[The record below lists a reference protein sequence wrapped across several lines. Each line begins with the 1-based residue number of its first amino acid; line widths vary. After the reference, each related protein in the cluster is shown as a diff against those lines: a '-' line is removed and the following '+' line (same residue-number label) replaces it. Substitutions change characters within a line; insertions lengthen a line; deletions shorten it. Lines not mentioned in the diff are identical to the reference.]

1 MPDSP
6 EDPEVVAF
14 FTAFE
19 SASESLDI
27 GALTACFAD
36 SFMAA
41 DPSGAQPVPR
51 AAFLSILPKRKALF
65 TAAGIANVSLTGL
78 EHRSLDDS
86 YVIAHTTWTAERD
99 DSRLGEAPVTL
110 LSTFILNRTVDGL
123 RIVFY
128 LNHKNLDDALSPGR
142 DATS

>member
-1 MPDSP
+1 MPDTP
-6 EDPEVVAF
+6 EDREVVDFFAAF
-14 FTAFE
+14 GTA
-19 SASESLDI
+19 SASLNT
-27 GALTACFAD
+27 GALTACFAE

-41 DPSGAQPVPR
+41 DPSGAQPVLR

-86 YVIAHTTWTAERD
+86 YVLAHTSWTAERD
-99 DSRLGEAPVTL
+99 DSRVGEEPVTL
-110 LSTFILNRTVDGL
+110 LSTFILHRTADGL

-128 LNHKNLDDALSPGR
+128 LNHRNLDDALSPGL